1 MSSCFL
7 VCFCCFSFAFVFSL
21 TLWYFSIDLELTSV
35 RPKGQIPLRWILH
48 YLFTHRQIAQWMDV
62 PGLGGHNQIFS
73 MQIRTLSFLKL
84 SVASLLFLIRASQV
98 PFCYWNVHK
107 IFVYLTSVLQ
117 IIAKIMMCTVKIQKL
132 WNIFACVLENFSGPN
147 IDYTSKMAECSFH
160 VVLQFHTLT
169 ILLNIVV

>member
-1 MSSCFL
+1 MCLRDKFWLFLRQSLIAFSLYFLWIMSSCFL
-7 VCFCCFSFAFVFSL
+7 VCFCCCFSLAFVFSL

-84 SVASLLFLIRASQV
+84 SVASLLFRLEQAKCHSATEMCIRYS
-98 PFCYWNVHK
+98 C
-107 IFVYLTSVLQ
+107 
-117 IIAKIMMCTVKIQKL
+117 
-132 WNIFACVLENFSGPN
+132 
-147 IDYTSKMAECSFH
+147 
-160 VVLQFHTLT
+160 
-169 ILLNIVV
+169 ILRVCCKS